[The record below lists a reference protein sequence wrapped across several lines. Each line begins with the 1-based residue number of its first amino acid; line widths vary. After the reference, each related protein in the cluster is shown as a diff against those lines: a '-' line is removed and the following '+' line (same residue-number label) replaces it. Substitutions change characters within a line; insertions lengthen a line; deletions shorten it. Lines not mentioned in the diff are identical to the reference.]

1 MSAARSLLGRVPGF
15 GLARLLRLNV
25 LARGSAHQHLENFAG
40 RERPPLAPGAKR
52 VLMATNIGG
61 QFALAGI
68 DRMLALT
75 LCERGASVTSVLC
88 DAVLPACQMCEISLV
103 GGPESMAAKGP
114 PALLCSY
121 CHPPAQTRLEAL
133 SLPVV
138 RLGDVLTEDDRR
150 EAASIAARTPP
161 QEVPHLVWGGM
172 AVGEHASAGALRFF
186 AKGSLADEPAGPA
199 VLRRYVEATILAARA
214 YERLIEREKPDVVV
228 AHHGIYTPQGAVNL
242 VARKA
247 GVRLVTWNP
256 AYRKHCFIFSHD
268 DTYHHTLIDEDQ
280 SRWADKPLTP
290 EQRERISSYLA
301 SRREGGADW
310 IRFHKDPDYAASQDI
325 ARFGLDPAKPL
336 VVAYTNV
343 FWDAQLHYPRNA
355 FASQREW
362 LVETIRWFAG
372 RSDLQLLI
380 RIHPAEI
387 SGNPRSRQLAQDAI
401 REVFPELPPNVA
413 VIGPES
419 PVSSYVLA
427 EMADSVIIFAT
438 KMGVELSATG
448 KVVIVAGEAW
458 VRNKGITRDAASR
471 EHYFELLGHLPV
483 RGGLDEATRERA
495 LAYAYHF
502 FMRRMIELPFVQPDP
517 GPRRFTIALESV
529 DGLKPGFSPGLDAV
543 CDGILEGAP
552 FEMPE

>member
-1 MSAARSLLGRVPGF
+1 VSAARSLLSRVPGF
-15 GLARLLRLNV
+15 ALARLLRLNL
-25 LARGSAHQHLENFAG
+25 LARGGAHQHLEDFAG
-40 RERPPLAPGAKR
+40 QVRPPLPAGAKR
-52 VLMATNIGG
+52 VLVATNIGG

-68 DRMLALT
+68 DRMLALA
-75 LCERGASVTSVLC
+75 LRERGAAVTSVLC
-88 DAVLPACQMCEISLV
+88 DAALPACQMCEISLV
-103 GGPESMAAKGP
+103 GGPASMAAKGP

-121 CHPPAQTRLEAL
+121 CHPPARTRLQAL

-138 RLGDVLTEDDRR
+138 RLGDAVTEEDRR
-150 EAASIAARTPP
+150 EAAAIAASTAP
-161 QEVPHLVWGGM
+161 QDVPALVWQGM

-186 AKGSLADEPAGPA
+186 AKGSLADEPTGPA
-199 VLRRYVEATILAARA
+199 VLRRYLEATILAASA
-214 YERLIEREKPDVVV
+214 YERLIESEKPEVVV

-242 VARKA
+242 AARKT

-280 SRWADKPLTP
+280 SRWAERPLTP
-290 EQRERISSYLA
+290 AQRERIASYLA

-310 IRFHKDPDYAASQDI
+310 IRFHKDPDYAASQDL

-362 LVETIRWFAG
+362 LVETIRWFAA
-372 RSDLQLLI
+372 RPELQLLI

-387 SGNPRSRQLAQDAI
+387 SGNPRSRQLARDAI
-401 REVFPELPPNVA
+401 AEAFPELPRNVA
-413 VIGPES
+413 VVGPES

-427 EMADSVIIFAT
+427 EMADSVVIFAT

-458 VRNKGITRDAASR
+458 VRNKGITRDAGSR
-471 EHYFELLGHLPV
+471 AHYFELLEQLPV
-483 RGGLDEATRERA
+483 RGGLDHETRERA

-517 GPRRFTIALESV
+517 GPRRFTVALDSV
-529 DGLKPGFSPGLDAV
+529 AGLRQGADPGLDAI
-543 CDGILEGAP
+543 CAGILEGTP